1 MRMPAMRPSN
11 PSAPGPR
18 PQGLL
23 SAAKRALGRATPPPK
38 ALVILLALSA
48 LSLSSLAMARA
59 PLPSKEQ
66 RLSLLSLL
74 NRHHYNVDRK
84 ALDRIGPAKAIV
96 DHLVHF
102 AGDPELRPKV
112 RTRAIASLRVYPSPR
127 IQKVLEG
134 LLYDPTLKTREGVLL
149 IREAMR
155 SLGLAFG
162 QGAVVALSNHRD
174 DPNPQIREG
183 CAHGLGL
190 TGSKGALTILDA
202 WLPHEPELF
211 VRLAVDKAIAHIRG
225 RTSP

>member
-1 MRMPAMRPSN
+1 MPRTK
-11 PSAPGPR
+11 
-18 PQGLL
+18 LL
-23 SAAKRALGRATPPPK
+23 IIIVALASV
-38 ALVILLALSA
+38 L
-48 LSLSSLAMARA
+48 LSSLASARA

-74 NRHHYNVDRK
+74 NRHHYTVERK
-84 ALDRIGPAKAIV
+84 AFDRIGPAKEIV
-96 DHLVHF
+96 DHLVLF
-102 AGDPELRPKV
+102 VGDPKLRPKV
-112 RTRAIASLRVYPSPR
+112 RQRAIASLRVYPSPR
-127 IQKVLEG
+127 IQKVLES
-134 LLYDPTLKTREGVLL
+134 LLYDPELKTREGVAL

-155 SLGLAFG
+155 ALGIAFG

-174 DPNPQIREG
+174 DANPYVREG

-190 TGSKGALTILDA
+190 TGSRSALTILDA